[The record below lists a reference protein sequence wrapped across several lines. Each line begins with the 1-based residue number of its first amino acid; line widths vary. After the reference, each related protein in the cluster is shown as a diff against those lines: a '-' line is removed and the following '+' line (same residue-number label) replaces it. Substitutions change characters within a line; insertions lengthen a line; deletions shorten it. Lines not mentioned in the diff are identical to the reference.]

1 MGVRCRSDSSIIPDK
16 SSCIHTAMNMK
27 DLLIALVVLV
37 MLCLVGPVV
46 VGILSALVTVA
57 PYLLAV
63 VLILG
68 VIAFFCK

>member
-1 MGVRCRSDSSIIPDK
+1 MGVRCRSGSSIIPDK
-16 SSCIHTAMNMK
+16 GYRMRHGHEHERHH
-27 DLLIALVVLV
+27 IALAALVL
-37 MLCLVGPVV
+37 LCLVGPVV

-68 VIAFFCK
+68 VIAFFRK

>member
-1 MGVRCRSDSSIIPDK
+1 
-16 SSCIHTAMNMK
+16 MNME

-37 MLCLVGPVV
+37 MLCLLGPVV

>member
-1 MGVRCRSDSSIIPDK
+1 
-16 SSCIHTAMNMK
+16 MNMK

-37 MLCLVGPVV
+37 MLCLLGPAV

-63 VLILG
+63 LLILG

>member
-1 MGVRCRSDSSIIPDK
+1 MGVRYRSDSSIIPDK
-16 SSCIHTAMNMK
+16 SSRISIAMNME

-37 MLCLVGPVV
+37 MLCLLGPVV

>member
-1 MGVRCRSDSSIIPDK
+1 MGVSCCSGSSIIPDK
-16 SSCIHTAMNMK
+16 SSRISIAMNMK

-37 MLCLVGPVV
+37 MLCLLGPVV

>member
-1 MGVRCRSDSSIIPDK
+1 M
-16 SSCIHTAMNMK
+16 
-27 DLLIALVVLV
+27 VLV
-37 MLCLVGPVV
+37 MLCLLGPVV

>member
-1 MGVRCRSDSSIIPDK
+1 MGVRCCSGSSIIPDK
-16 SSCIHTAMNMK
+16 SSRISIAMNMK

-37 MLCLVGPVV
+37 MLCLLGPVV